1 MSRTGCVICTHKK
14 AAQINERLI
23 NKPHSGESF
32 QIIADYFGVS
42 QTTLQNHYKGNPD
55 KNEPSHISELLSK
68 SVDAKETLKAD
79 NTFSE
84 YQKAKT
90 RIEDLSKKTYDL
102 LAKAEVADNHNACI
116 GYIREAR
123 AQEGELREQRKF
135 VAELEGKIAAQA
147 QVNVQVNVLQ
157 SPEWIAHESRII
169 KALEAFPQ
177 AREVIVNALR

>member
-1 MSRTGCVICTHKK
+1 MSRTGCLICTHKK

-68 SVDAKETLKAD
+68 ADDIKGVVEANNSIATLQQVKTKAFELLD
-79 NTFSE
+79 M
-84 YQKAKT
+84 A
-90 RIEDLSKKTYDL
+90 IE
-102 LAKAEVADNHNACI
+102 AADTKVYGAPSQ
-116 GYIREAR
+116 YLREIRE
-123 AQEGELREQRKF
+123 QIKLW
-135 VAELEGKIAAQA
+135 AELEGKLQT
-147 QVNVQVNVLQ
+147 QVPINVQVNILQ
-157 SPEWIAHESRII
+157 SPEWIAHETRVI

-177 AREVIVNALR
+177 AREAVVAALLGG

>member
-14 AAQINERLI
+14 VTEINDRLI
-23 NKPHSGESF
+23 NKPHTGESF
-32 QIIADYFGVS
+32 QIIADYFRVS

-68 SVDAKETLKAD
+68 SVDAKEALKAD

-84 YQKAKT
+84 YQKAKG

-102 LAKAEVADNHNACI
+102 LAKAEAAKDHKACI

-123 AQEGELREQRKF
+123 GQESELREQRKLL
-135 VAELEGKIAAQA
+135 AELEGKLATQPQITII
-147 QVNVQVNVLQ
+147 NN
-157 SPEWIAHESRII
+157 PEWVELRTVII
-169 KALEAFPQ
+169 KALDPFPEAKE
-177 AREVIVNALR
+177 AVVLAIRE